1 MADRASTFLLVTI
14 LVLVVV
20 LLIFAMKYFTGA
32 RTARLKITSED
43 AYRDLAARA
52 VKSQEESAAALSSLR
67 GSVSEIE
74 ACIARVEKVLKEVE

>member
-1 MADRASTFLLVTI
+1 VLL
-14 LVLVVV
+14 VV

-32 RTARLKITSED
+32 RTARLRMTSED

-74 ACIARVEKVLKEVE
+74 ARLARVEKVLKEVE

>member
-1 MADRASTFLLVTI
+1 MADRAPMFLLFPI

-20 LLIFAMKYFTGA
+20 LLIFAMKYFTSV
-32 RTARLKITSED
+32 RTARLKLTSED

-52 VKSQEESAAALSSLR
+52 VKSQEESAAALASLK

-74 ACIARVEKVLKEVE
+74 ARLARVEKVLKEVE